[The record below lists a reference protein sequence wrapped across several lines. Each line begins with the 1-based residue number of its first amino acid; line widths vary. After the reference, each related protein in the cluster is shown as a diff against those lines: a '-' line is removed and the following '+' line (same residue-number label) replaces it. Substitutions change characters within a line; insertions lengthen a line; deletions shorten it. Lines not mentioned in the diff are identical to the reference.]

1 MNALMNRF
9 NTCLSTRSSTRL
21 SKLITSFTPGF
32 ASALTLAAITFGA
45 ILPAKAVPANTLYN
59 YVNLREAA
67 TTDSIAQTQL
77 MSGDRVEVL
86 DGMRGQDGYIWYSVQ
101 MPDSVT
107 GWVREGLISIEGVGG
122 EFVRSSAVLM
132 GSSPAQGVNV
142 RSGPS
147 TWYNVRFT
155 GLHGDRA
162 TVTDI
167 TRGKDGN
174 TWYQVA
180 MPNTNGGWVHSNL
193 VQVLNP
199 MNDR

>member
-9 NTCLSTRSSTRL
+9 NTRL
-21 SKLITSFTPGF
+21 NKLVTSFTPGLT
-32 ASALTLAAITFGA
+32 SALTLAAITFGA
-45 ILPAKAVPANTLYN
+45 ALPARAVPANTLYN

-107 GWVREGLISIEGVGG
+107 GWVREGLISIEGIGG
-122 EFVRSSAVLM
+122 EFVRSSAVLT
-132 GSSPAQGVNV
+132 GSSRGEGINV

-162 TVTDI
+162 TVTDLA
-167 TRGKDGN
+167 RGKDGSM
-174 TWYQVA
+174 WYQVA
-180 MPNTNGGWVHSNL
+180 IPNTNGGWVHSDL

-199 MNDR
+199 MADR

>member
-9 NTCLSTRSSTRL
+9 NTGL
-21 SKLITSFTPGF
+21 SKLTTHLTPGL
-32 ASALTLAAITFGA
+32 ASALTFAAITFGA
-45 ILPAKAVPANTLYN
+45 ILPARAVPANTLYN
-59 YVNLREAA
+59 YVNLRESA
-67 TTDSIAQTQL
+67 TTDSTAQTQL

-122 EFVRSSAVLM
+122 EFVRSSALLM

-155 GLHGDRA
+155 GQHGDRA
-162 TVTDI
+162 TVTD
-167 TRGKDGN
+167 TTLGKDGS

-180 MPNTNGGWVHSNL
+180 IPNTNGGWVHSNL

-199 MNDR
+199 MADR

>member
-9 NTCLSTRSSTRL
+9 NTGL
-21 SKLITSFTPGF
+21 
-32 ASALTLAAITFGA
+32 ASALTLAAITLGA
-45 ILPAKAVPANTLYN
+45 TLPARAIPANTLYN
-59 YVNLREAA
+59 YVNLRESA
-67 TTDSIAQTQL
+67 TTNSNAQTQL

-107 GWVREGLISIEGVGG
+107 GWVREGLISIDSVGG
-122 EFVRSSAVLM
+122 EFVRSSALLM
-132 GSSPAQGVNV
+132 GASPAQGVNV

-162 TVTDI
+162 TVTD
-167 TRGKDGN
+167 TTLGKDGS

-180 MPNTNGGWVHSNL
+180 IPNTNGGWVHSNL
-193 VQVLNP
+193 VQILNP
-199 MNDR
+199 MTDR

>member
-1 MNALMNRF
+1 MNAVMNRF
-9 NTCLSTRSSTRL
+9 
-21 SKLITSFTPGF
+21 SKLITRSTSGL

-45 ILPAKAVPANTLYN
+45 VLPARSVPAETLYN
-59 YVNLREAA
+59 YVNLRESA
-67 TTDSIAQTQL
+67 TTDSTAQTQL
-77 MSGDRVEVL
+77 MSGDRLEVL

-107 GWVREGLISIEGVGG
+107 GWVREGLISIQAVGG
-122 EFVRSSAVLM
+122 EFVRSNAVLK
-132 GSSPAQGVNV
+132 GYTVGQSVNV

-155 GLHGDRA
+155 GLYGDRA

-167 TRGKDGN
+167 TRGQDGN

-180 MPNTNGGWVHSNL
+180 IPNTNGGWVHSDL

-199 MNDR
+199 MPDR

>member
-9 NTCLSTRSSTRL
+9 NTGL
-21 SKLITSFTPGF
+21 SKLVTRFTPGL
-32 ASALTLAAITFGA
+32 ASALTLAAVTLGA
-45 ILPAKAVPANTLYN
+45 TLPAKAVPANTLYN

-67 TTDSIAQTQL
+67 TTDSTAQMQL

-101 MPDSVT
+101 MPDSMT

-122 EFVRSSAVLM
+122 EFVRSSALLM

-162 TVTDI
+162 TVTNI
-167 TRGKDGN
+167 TRVKDGS

-180 MPNTNGGWVHSNL
+180 IPNTNGGWVHSNL

-199 MNDR
+199 MADR

>member
-9 NTCLSTRSSTRL
+9 NTGL
-21 SKLITSFTPGF
+21 SKLVTGFNPGL

-45 ILPAKAVPANTLYN
+45 TLPARAVPANTLYN
-59 YVNLREAA
+59 YVNLRESA
-67 TTDSIAQTQL
+67 TTNSNAQTQL

-101 MPDSVT
+101 MPDSVK
-107 GWVREGLISIEGVGG
+107 GWVREGLISIDSVGG
-122 EFVRSSAVLM
+122 EFVRSSALLM

-162 TVTDI
+162 TVTN
-167 TRGKDGN
+167 TTLGKDGS

-180 MPNTNGGWVHSNL
+180 IPNTNGGWVHSNL
-193 VQVLNP
+193 VQILNP
-199 MNDR
+199 MADR

>member
-1 MNALMNRF
+1 MNAVMNRF
-9 NTCLSTRSSTRL
+9 NIRISTRL
-21 SKLITSFTPGF
+21 STRLNKLFTSFTPGLT
-32 ASALTLAAITFGA
+32 SALTLAAITFGV
-45 ILPAKAVPANTLYN
+45 ILPARAVPADSLYN
-59 YVNLREAA
+59 YVNLRESA
-67 TTDSIAQTQL
+67 TTDSVAQTQL
-77 MSGDRVEVL
+77 MSGDRVDVL
-86 DGMRGQDGYIWYSVQ
+86 DGMRGQDGYIWYNVKMS
-101 MPDSVT
+101 DSVT

-132 GSSPAQGVNV
+132 GSPGQGVNV

-162 TVTDI
+162 TVTDM
-167 TRGKDGN
+167 TLGKDGN

-180 MPNTNGGWVHSNL
+180 IPNTNGGWVHSNL

-199 MNDR
+199 MPDR